1 LGSAYKK
8 AGSVTPYDKA
18 TVERQKEL
26 EREALIANVVAG
38 NKRKVCE
45 ERGIPLDVF
54 TKVWEEYRET
64 NTFDGR
70 FFHRMEMENTAE
82 NDNVKRMKRAITE
95 YYKNGERVRAQG
107 MTKADAQ
114 DVWQKHNVPKTSFYD
129 AIKWERENPGRKW
142 DGDRIR
148 QRGKISLLTYAMESE
163 LLHWIA
169 ISQKHSGGVDHHAVC
184 RVAFALMASDP
195 EHHERVKKVTL
206 QTLCSLCFR
215 L

>member
-1 LGSAYKK
+1 MGSAYKK

-95 YYKNGERVRAQG
+95 YYKNG
-107 MTKADAQ
+107 K
-114 DVWQKHNVPKTSFYD
+114 
-129 AIKWERENPGRKW
+129 
-142 DGDRIR
+142 
-148 QRGKISLLTYAMESE
+148 
-163 LLHWIA
+163 
-169 ISQKHSGGVDHHAVC
+169 
-184 RVAFALMASDP
+184 
-195 EHHERVKKVTL
+195 
-206 QTLCSLCFR
+206 
-215 L
+215 